1 MSKSPTEL
9 LMDRFRANLAVAREM
24 LMLAEAEPIV
34 AGHAGQPRAH
44 PGFAVAAKADEVA
57 TRLAVELRLS
67 GALEPL
73 EFNEFDELARRRS

>member
-57 TRLAVELRLS
+57 TRLAIELRLS